1 MLLLFKSN
9 SKSYHYTGASHW
21 RKNIVAV
28 ITQNRVIDEHLK
40 RQIKNRTLYTC
51 RSFLLNRIFQYI
63 GNWSKVTEYLP
74 TLFFQYAQSN
84 NFSQF
89 FYINNFSVD
98 YAGLHINWA
107 VTSLFI
113 YHSWH
118 ISNFETTYEKRPFI
132 KVAFFS
138 DVV

>member
-40 RQIKNRTLYTC
+40 RQIKNLTLYTC

-74 TLFFQYAQSN
+74 TQIIQNHTIANHTKYKKPNVPSHIFWL
-84 NFSQF
+84 NFDKANYSF
-89 FYINNFSVD
+89 
-98 YAGLHINWA
+98 LHSFL
-107 VTSLFI
+107 VLG
-113 YHSWH
+113 
-118 ISNFETTYEKRPFI
+118 ETDFRKNAAWGNE
-132 KVAFFS
+132 
-138 DVV
+138 